1 MSCALL
7 LVEDHELSRRALATV
22 LRARGHAV
30 HEAATGEGGMK
41 LLSQQSFT
49 VVIADLRLP
58 GLVNGLDVLRQQNE
72 RSPGAKLLLL
82 TAFGSDEVRRQ
93 TENIGAVYI
102 EKPISLDEVLSIV
115 GP

>member
-1 MSCALL
+1 
-7 LVEDHELSRRALATV
+7 
-22 LRARGHAV
+22 
-30 HEAATGEGGMK
+30 MK
-41 LLSQQSFT
+41 LLSEKSFR

-58 GLVNGLDVLRQQNE
+58 GLVNGLDILKQQNKQ
-72 RSPGAKLLLL
+72 SPGAKLLLV